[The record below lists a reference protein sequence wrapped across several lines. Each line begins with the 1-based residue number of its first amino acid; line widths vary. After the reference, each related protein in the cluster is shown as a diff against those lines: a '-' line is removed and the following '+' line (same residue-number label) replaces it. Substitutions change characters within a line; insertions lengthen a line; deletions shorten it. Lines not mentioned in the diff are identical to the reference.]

1 MPITKGCIIC
11 SFNQIIDNLQST
23 IIFRSRCESLK
34 RIFEEIK
41 NLFTE
46 CENLTPN
53 RHVVNLKKKLDNI
66 LNKLKVLSNKNDC
79 VFFLKTSKDFIK
91 EIERVFD
98 IFSEIYFLFKVKFHL
113 PEYDKQKDLQEIK
126 DFLQEINYEADEE
139 LVRRYEEV
147 EELLKGINSDFNAIM
162 NKYDKTKKYR
172 IKEDEYEKL
181 KKIESKEEYEVYEG
195 INKRTGDKVTITSLQ
210 RRDKFENLF
219 HILSIID
226 NRSIEKFDGV
236 SINDSNILF
245 VREEREGKKLCDLFQ
260 KENLYLTILM
270 YKVAKTMSYL
280 HSRRIVHRNLHLCN
294 LKVEGYGDS
303 KVENINPIITN
314 LNDCIYLTEN
324 SFLGLPNIKTA
335 SRMTAPELTDS
346 HSYDEK
352 VDVFSFGSIL
362 YELCTGEPPFFKEIK
377 EGENIN
383 QLVVDGQ
390 RPTFPESIS
399 NDIKEL
405 IKLCWRQKSVD
416 RCSFDEVVDLMSNKR
431 IILPRDKQ
439 ENKTEIINEYYD
451 KHEIKSTKIIECSKT
466 FDLILNSSRNS
477 LQYMFELS
485 RARSILIEYKS
496 LIRSKYENVEPTPE
510 ECSNITQIIE
520 ILNKLRSSID
530 ICCGPELFKGCNS
543 DLSVDFLTT
552 DLKNSMNDLYSII
565 EKLSLNGPKY
575 TEDMNDLTSD
585 YSQLFNHFYFN
596 EFTDSERQEL
606 EDKVYSYIKR
616 RNLEINFTNNFKE
629 EIQKLLSP
637 YKSKMVDQGNFFYS
651 TIGSKKTK
659 YSCVYK
665 GTDLRNGN
673 SVAIKIFKAGN
684 IDDLH
689 NIINMRREIEI
700 LSRLN
705 NEYILKFIGYNVST
719 IKNEVWIITEFI
731 PGELFALKDSLDAYK
746 KTKIAFEI
754 AEGMKY
760 LHSQRILHRDLKTS
774 NVMIQDLTPKIIDF
788 GYSRTDICS
797 VRLTKIYGTSNYMA
811 PELIEGNKYNRKVD
825 IFSYSLLLWELY
837 SNAVP
842 YIDIQQRSKV
852 LNAIVNKQR
861 PPFKAPCQP
870 ALQKLIRDG
879 WKHEPSER
887 PSFSE
892 IIDRMLEEKISFL
905 DDNLHDEESEEQRK
919 KINDFYEEKRR
930 YYNYK

>member
-1 MPITKGCIIC
+1 MPITKESIAEDVGNII
-11 SFNQIIDNLQST
+11 NKLQSVL
-23 IIFRSRCESLK
+23 IFRSRCGSFT
-34 RIFEEIK
+34 RIFEAIR
-41 NLFTE
+41 NLFTS
-46 CENLTPN
+46 C
-53 RHVVNLKKKLDNI
+53 KKLSKRNLSELMNGFKELKNELEI
-66 LNKLKVLSNKNDC
+66 LSVKDKCIL
-79 VFFLKTSKDFIK
+79 FLKTDQDLHDFPQK
-91 EIERVFD
+91 NTIEN
-98 IFSEIYFLFKVKFHL
+98 IYKIMLNLFNVTFNL
-113 PEYDKQKDLQEIK
+113 PTYDQYKDLQEIK

-260 KENLYLTILM
+260 EKNLYLTILM

-565 EKLSLNGPKY
+565 EKLSLTGPKY
-575 TEDMNDLTSD
+575 IEDNKDLYFDFTELNNYFALELPEEYYRWYNKIVNFFGARRISDSFLDQDLYLKIKTILSPLKSREVD
-585 YSQLFNHFYFN
+585 RGDFFYLKKDVGDGY
-596 EFTDSERQEL
+596 ES
-606 EDKVYSYIKR
+606 KVY
-616 RNLEINFTNNFKE
+616 
-629 EIQKLLSP
+629 
-637 YKSKMVDQGNFFYS
+637 QGE
-651 TIGSKKTK
+651 
-659 YSCVYK
+659 
-665 GTDLRNGN
+665 DLRDGQI
-673 SVAIKIFKAGN
+673 VAIKKVNDAYLCDFPNLIK
-684 IDDLH
+684 L
-689 NIINMRREIEI
+689 RREIEI

-705 NEYILKFIGYNVST
+705 NKYILKFIGYNIS
-719 IKNEVWIITEFI
+719 NEEDRIWIITEYI
-731 PGELFALKDSLDAYK
+731 PDNLYYK
-746 KTKIAFEI
+746 KNKLNKYEKTKISFEI

-760 LHSQRILHRDLKTS
+760 LHSHRIIHRDLKTS
-774 NVMIQDLTPKIIDF
+774 NVMIQGDTPKIIDF
-788 GYSRTDICS
+788 GYSRKDIHS
-797 VRLTKIYGTSNYMA
+797 YDPTKNIGTAYYTA
-811 PELIEGNKYNRKVD
+811 PEVNTGNKYGRKADV
-825 IFSYSLLLWELY
+825 FSYALLLWELY
-837 SNAVP
+837 SNSVP
-842 YIDIQQRSKV
+842 FDDQKPAD
-852 LNAIVNKQR
+852 AILLIGNDVR
-861 PPFKAPCQP
+861 PSFEKPCQP
-870 ALQKLIRDG
+870 SLQKLIRDS
-879 WKHEPSER
+879 WKRDPDAR

-905 DDNLHDEESEEQRK
+905 DDNLHDEESEAQRK
-919 KINDFYEEKRR
+919 KINDFYEEKRKH
-930 YYNYK
+930 YVQQ